1 MKKYL
6 TNNQKAGVVALG
18 FLIPWVIWKDIDIPV
33 IVIALTVALI
43 TILL

>member
-1 MKKYL
+1 MSRLSYKY
-6 TNNQKAGVVALG
+6 KAVIMALG

-33 IVIALTVALI
+33 IVITLTVALI